1 MSGKFSIN
9 FDFMKNINFRAVPE
23 AVGALA
29 KVGKQ
34 HAPTILTIGGILGF
48 WTAGVLAA
56 KEVPKIEEDI
66 AQEALRRSE
75 KGQEPLDRLDKA
87 KIIAE
92 HMWPPAAI
100 AAVATAAVGGANK
113 INLSRL
119 AGMTA
124 LYSSAKSELNAIQ
137 DRVMNKDSD
146 AIKKGDLEKARRQR
160 HAIDYEKDPVLE
172 GERIHETLKGN
183 TLFVETYSGARFH
196 SSITAVNTA
205 ITELNTRLQEDQYLE
220 LTEFYDMLEIDTRS
234 RKCGKY
240 AAFRLNGKYDLIHPN
255 QILDWHDYVDPT
267 TGEPRIC
274 FIDFERFLTP
284 SDDFIERNPW

>member
-1 MSGKFSIN
+1 MSKFSIN
-9 FDFMKNINFRAVPE
+9 FNFLKNINFRAIPE
-23 AVGALA
+23 TVNAIA

-34 HAPTILTIGGILGF
+34 HAPTILTIVGITGF
-48 WTAGVLAA
+48 WAASVMTAM
-56 KEVPKIEEDI
+56 EVPKVEEAI
-66 AQEALRRSE
+66 AQEASRRAE
-75 KGQEPLDRLDKA
+75 NGLEPLDRLDKG

-92 HMWPPAAI
+92 HMWRP
-100 AAVATAAVGGANK
+100 AAVAGASTLAVAGANK

-124 LYSSAKSELNAIQ
+124 LYRSAKNELSSIQ
-137 DRVMNKDSD
+137 DRVSNKESDSL
-146 AIKKGDLEKARRQR
+146 KKGDLEKARQQR
-160 HAIDYEKDPVLE
+160 HRDDYEKNPVLE
-172 GERIHETLKGN
+172 GDRIHETGNGN

-196 SSITAVNTA
+196 SSVTAVNTA
-205 ITELNTRLQEDQYLE
+205 ITELNTRLQEDQYLA
-220 LTEFYDMLEIDTRS
+220 LDEFYDMLDIDTRS

-255 QILDWHDYVDPT
+255 QILDWRDYVDPT

-284 SDDFIERNPW
+284 SDDFAERNPW

>member
-1 MSGKFSIN
+1 MSKFSIN
-9 FDFMKNINFRAVPE
+9 FNFLKNINFRAIPE
-23 AVGALA
+23 TVNAIA

-34 HAPTILTIGGILGF
+34 HAPTILTIVGITGF
-48 WTAGVLAA
+48 WAASVMTAM
-56 KEVPKIEEDI
+56 EVPKVEEAI
-66 AQEALRRSE
+66 AQEASRRAE
-75 KGQEPLDRLDKA
+75 NGLEPLDRLDKG

-92 HMWPPAAI
+92 HMWRP
-100 AAVATAAVGGANK
+100 AAVAGASTLAVAGANK

-124 LYSSAKSELNAIQ
+124 LYQSAKNELSSIQ
-137 DRVMNKDSD
+137 DRVSNKESDSL
-146 AIKKGDLEKARRQR
+146 KKGDLEKARQQR
-160 HAIDYEKDPVLE
+160 HRDDYEKNPVLE
-172 GERIHETLKGN
+172 GDRIHETGNGN
-183 TLFVETYSGARFH
+183 TLFVETWSGARFH
-196 SSITAVNTA
+196 SSVTAVNTA
-205 ITELNTRLQEDQYLE
+205 ITELNTRLQEDQYIE
-220 LTEFYDMLEIDTRS
+220 LSEVYDMLDIDTRS

>member
-1 MSGKFSIN
+1 MSKFSIN
-9 FDFMKNINFRAVPE
+9 FDFLKNINFRAIPE
-23 AVGALA
+23 TINAIA

-34 HAPTILTIGGILGF
+34 HAPTILTIVGITGF
-48 WTAGVLAA
+48 WAAGVMTAM
-56 KEVPKIEEDI
+56 EVPKVEEAI
-66 AQEALRRSE
+66 AQEASRRAE
-75 KGQEPLDRLDKA
+75 NGLEPLDRLDKG

-92 HMWPPAAI
+92 HMWRP
-100 AAVATAAVGGANK
+100 AAVAGASTIAVAGANK

-124 LYSSAKSELNAIQ
+124 LYRSAKGELSAIQ
-137 DRVMNKDSD
+137 DRVLNKESDSL
-146 AIKKGDLEKARRQR
+146 KKSDLEKARQQIHRTE
-160 HAIDYEKDPVLE
+160 YEKNPVRE
-172 GERIHETLKGN
+172 EDRIHETGNGN

-196 SSITAVNTA
+196 SSVTAVNTA
-205 ITELNTRLQEDQYLE
+205 ITELNTRLQEDQYLA
-220 LTEFYDMLEIDTRS
+220 LDEFYDMLDIDARS

-255 QILDWHDYVDPT
+255 QILDWRDYVDPT

-284 SDDFIERNPW
+284 SDDFAERNPW

>member
-1 MSGKFSIN
+1 MSKFSIN
-9 FDFMKNINFRAVPE
+9 FDFLKNINFRAIPE
-23 AVGALA
+23 TVNAIA

-34 HAPTILTIGGILGF
+34 HAPTILTIVGITGF
-48 WTAGVLAA
+48 WAAGVMTAM
-56 KEVPKIEEDI
+56 EVPKVEEDI
-66 AQEALRRSE
+66 AQEASRRAE
-75 KGQEPLDRLDKA
+75 NGLEPLDRLDKC

-92 HMWPPAAI
+92 HMWRP
-100 AAVATAAVGGANK
+100 AAVAGASTIAVAGANK

-124 LYSSAKSELNAIQ
+124 LYRSAKGELSAIQ
-137 DRVMNKDSD
+137 DRVLNKESD
-146 AIKKGDLEKARRQR
+146 GLKKGDLEKARQQIHRTE
-160 HAIDYEKDPVLE
+160 YEKNPVRE
-172 GERIHETLKGN
+172 GDRIHETGNGN

-196 SSITAVNTA
+196 SSVTAVNTA
-205 ITELNTRLQEDQYLE
+205 ITELNTRLQEDQYLA
-220 LTEFYDMLEIDTRS
+220 LDEFYDMLDIDTRS

-255 QILDWHDYVDPT
+255 QILDWRDYVDPT

-284 SDDFIERNPW
+284 SDDFAERNPW

>member
-1 MSGKFSIN
+1 MSKFSIN
-9 FDFMKNINFRAVPE
+9 FDFLKNINFRAIPE
-23 AVGALA
+23 TVNAIA

-34 HAPTILTIGGILGF
+34 HAPTLLTIVGITGF
-48 WTAGVLAA
+48 WAAGVMTAM
-56 KEVPKIEEDI
+56 EVPKVEEAI
-66 AQEALRRSE
+66 AQEASRRAE
-75 KGQEPLDRLDKA
+75 NGLEPLDRLDKG
-87 KIIAE
+87 KIIVE
-92 HMWPPAAI
+92 HMWRP
-100 AAVATAAVGGANK
+100 AAVAGASTLAVAGANK

-124 LYSSAKSELNAIQ
+124 LYQSAKNELSSIQ
-137 DRVMNKDSD
+137 DRVSNKESDSL
-146 AIKKGDLEKARRQR
+146 KKGDLEKARQQR
-160 HAIDYEKDPVLE
+160 HRDDYEKNPVLE
-172 GERIHETLKGN
+172 GDRIHETGNGN
-183 TLFVETYSGARFH
+183 TLFVETWSGARFH

-205 ITELNTRLQEDQYLE
+205 ITELNTRLQEDQYIE
-220 LTEFYDMLEIDTRS
+220 LSEVYDMLDIDTRS